1 MKKYR
6 TLWLLFA
13 FVVALNSCATYSS
26 KVKVGANDATY
37 PTGKELERRFF
48 FIGDAGLSLNNEP
61 SDALKIFQKA
71 VAESSDKDMVVF
83 VGDNIY
89 PSGMPESGTKGRANA
104 EFQLTTQLNAV
115 KDAEARV
122 VFIPGNH
129 DWYSGGIPALERQED
144 FIENVIQE
152 KKVFLPSDACGLED
166 VDISD
171 NVHLIIIDSQWFLS
185 DWDKHPTVND
195 DCEIKT
201 RKKFYEEFE
210 GMLKKNE
217 GKTVIVAM
225 HHPLNTYGT
234 HGGYF
239 SADKH
244 LFPFQQK
251 IPLPGVGSLIA
262 QVRSTGGVSVQDI
275 QNQRYKALRDR
286 LEAIAMVAPAN
297 VIFASGHDHSMQYI
311 ENDNYK
317 QLIAGSGSKESPTKL
332 KGDALFV
339 SGKQGYATLD
349 MFKDGSVWTRYYTAR
364 NGQPY
369 LEFQKEV
376 YPPQE
381 NQYVSDFPKEY
392 PQYEMASIYPADETI
407 KSKRYQKFWGEHYRE
422 LYGTQVKAKV
432 ALLDTL
438 YGGLTPVRKGGGH
451 QTKTLRLEDPQGR
464 EYNMRAVKKS
474 AVQFLQKVVLK
485 DHKLSVD
492 DLSETLP
499 ESLLMDYYTAS
510 YPYAAYPVSELSKAI
525 EIYHT
530 NPELFYIPKQQRLGK
545 YNAEYGDELYLIEER
560 PAKEHQNVASFGN
573 AEDIEST
580 DDLFSKLRED
590 EENVLDEN
598 AYIRARLFDMLI
610 GDWDRHGDQWRWAE
624 FKGEE
629 QTVYRSI
636 PRDRDQAFADFD
648 GGFLAVVRALM
659 APAKMLQP
667 YRAEID
673 HLRWINTEP
682 LPMDRALIRNSG
694 QKDWER
700 EAKFIQDH
708 LTEEV
713 VDQAFMTVPAEVREA
728 TKKKIKPLLMQR
740 LDGLVNTAKDYY
752 RLVDKVAILHATDK
766 DDYIEVIRSGPKETR
781 VVISRIKKGEKA
793 DVIVDKTFHKDVT
806 KELWIYG
813 LDDKD
818 VFEVKGEGRR
828 PILVRLI
835 GGQNKDTYK
844 IQNGK
849 KVRFYDFK
857 SKESIVEV
865 NNGGTERFTDI
876 YDNNIFTFGKSDYS
890 TYSLLPNLGYN
901 ADAGFIT
908 GVNYAIT
915 NYGFERNPFTSMHSV
930 GANFHF
936 ATTGIELTYDGET
949 SGIFNKLNLAYGLKY
964 NSPTYARNFFGFG
977 NQTTNLEDD
986 LGKDYYRT
994 NWSNLRG
1001 YLGLVKRSEYGGVLS
1016 AKAIF
1021 EGAQVEDTQNRYI
1034 TTFNPDASFFDW
1046 RYFATAE
1053 VGFEYESYD
1062 IPVNPSRGMYFK
1074 TTLGYTLNLSGSN
1087 TSFAY
1092 LNPQITFY
1100 NPLSQNHRWVL
1111 KTNVQSQLNFGDD
1124 FEFYQAPYLGGNSG
1138 LRGYRINRFTGNKS
1152 LVFNGDI
1159 RHTFNAFKTPILPVN
1174 LGVYGGVDLGRV
1186 WVKDEDSK
1194 QWHNSVGGGVFVVA
1208 SELVNLDLSYFNSK
1222 EGNRFTLG
1230 FRASF

>member
-1 MKKYR
+1 MKKSWIQWR
-6 TLWLLFA
+6 LILLGL
-13 FVVALNSCATYSS
+13 VVGSCATYTS
-26 KVKVGANDATY
+26 KVKVGSNSPNY
-37 PTGKELERRFF
+37 PLDKQLDHRFF
-48 FIGDAGLSLNNEP
+48 LIGDAGLSKNGKP
-61 SDALKIFQKA
+61 SDALTIFQNA
-71 VAESSDKDMVVF
+71 VSKSTKNDVVLF
-83 VGDNIY
+83 LGDNIY
-89 PSGMPESGTKGRANA
+89 PNGLPEVGEPGRADA
-104 EFQLTTQLNAV
+104 EFQLNTQLSAV
-115 KDAEARV
+115 KDAKAQV
-122 VFIPGNH
+122 MFIPGNH
-129 DWYSGGIPALERQED
+129 DWYSGGIPGLERQEE
-144 FIENVIQE
+144 FIESVIQQ

-166 VDISD
+166 VDISES
-171 NVHLIIIDSQWFLS
+171 VHLIIIDSEWFLE

-217 GKTVIVAM
+217 GKTVIVAI

-244 LFPFQQK
+244 LFPFQNK
-251 IPLPGVGSLIA
+251 VPLPVIGSLIT
-262 QVRSTGGVSVQDI
+262 QVRKTGGVSVQDI
-275 QNQRYKALRDR
+275 QNQRYKVLRDR

-297 VIFASGHDHSMQYI
+297 VIFTSGHDHSMQYI

-332 KGDALFV
+332 TGDALFV

-349 MFKDGSVWTRYYTAR
+349 VFKDGSVWARFYTAR
-364 NGQPY
+364 NGQPN

-376 YPPQE
+376 YPTQE
-381 NQYVSDFPKEY
+381 DQYVDDFPKEY
-392 PQYEMASIYPADETI
+392 PQHVMSSIYPTDETI
-407 KSKRYQKFWGEHYRE
+407 KSKGYQKFWGEHYRE
-422 LYGTQVKAKV
+422 LYGTQIKARV

-451 QTKTLRLEDPQGR
+451 QTRTLRLEDPQGR

-485 DHKLSVD
+485 DHKLSID

-510 YPYAAYPVSELSKAI
+510 YPYAAYPVSELSKAV
-525 EIYHT
+525 ELYHT

-580 DDLFSKLRED
+580 DDLFKKLRKD

-648 GGFLAVVRALM
+648 GSFLAVVRALM

-667 YRAEID
+667 YGPEID

-682 LPMDRALIRNSG
+682 LPMDRALIRNSD
-694 QKDWER
+694 QEDWVR
-700 EAKFIQDH
+700 EAKFIQYH
-708 LTEEV
+708 LTEQV
-713 VDQAFMTVPAEVREA
+713 IDQAFMTVPAEVREE
-728 TKKKIKPLLMQR
+728 TMKKVKPLLMQR
-740 LDGLVNTAKDYY
+740 LDGLVTTAKDYY
-752 RLVDKVAILHATDK
+752 KLVDKVAILHATDK

-781 VVISRIKKGEKA
+781 VVIRRIKKGEKA
-793 DVIVDKTFHKDVT
+793 DLIVDKTYHKDVT

-818 VFEVKGEGRR
+818 VFEVKGQGKQ

-835 GGQNKDTYK
+835 GGQNRDTYK
-844 IQNGK
+844 IRYGK

-857 SKESIVEV
+857 SKDNIVEL
-865 NNGGTERFTDI
+865 NNGGTKRFTDK
-876 YDNNIFTFGKSDYS
+876 YDNNIFTFGKSNYS
-890 TYSLLPNLGYN
+890 TYTLLPSLGYN
-901 ADAGFIT
+901 ADAGFIA

-915 NYGFERNPFTSMHSV
+915 NYGFERNPFSSKHSLGV
-930 GANFHF
+930 NFHF
-936 ATTGIELTYDGET
+936 ATSGIELKYDGES
-949 SGIFNKLNLAYGLKY
+949 SGIFHKLNLAYGLKY

-1046 RYFATAE
+1046 HYFATAE
-1053 VGFEYESYD
+1053 IGFEYESYD